1 MTINEMLAEIK
12 SYQAKLHLADDYLFN
27 IVEFDPD
34 EIKAYYAGTAF
45 ESAYRQ
51 TLTQIKRLYLLS
63 LSPAELLKRINEARE
78 GAGVSEADAFKA
90 MAIDDDKLADFKAG
104 NLPTMNYV
112 TALNA
117 LQAQYSQQ

>member
-12 SYQAKLHLADDYLFN
+12 SYQEKLHLADDYLFN

-34 EIKAYYAGTAF
+34 ETKAYYAGTAP

-63 LSPAELLKRINEARE
+63 LSPDELLKRIAGVRDS
-78 GAGVSEADAFKA
+78 AGVSEADAFKA
-90 MAIDDDKLADFKAG
+90 MAIDADKLADFKAG
-104 NLPTMNYV
+104 KLPTMTYV

-117 LQAQYSQQ
+117 LQTQYLTK